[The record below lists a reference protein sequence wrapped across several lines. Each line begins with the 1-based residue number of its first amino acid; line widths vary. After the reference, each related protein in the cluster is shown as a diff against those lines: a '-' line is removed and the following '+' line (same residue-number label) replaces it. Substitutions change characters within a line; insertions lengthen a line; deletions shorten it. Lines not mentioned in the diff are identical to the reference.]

1 MNSTNRTLRRYS
13 FPVSLVLGGGL
24 AAATGTQLASYS
36 VPWALSFGCALCICG
51 TFTSFLQTVAEALTT
66 TTHRCREEGCDF
78 TVRLTGAHAD
88 ENRRWQEIAATH
100 PHRH

>member
-1 MNSTNRTLRRYS
+1 MNSMNRTLRRYS

-24 AAATGTQLASYS
+24 AAAAGTQLASYS
-36 VPWALSFGCALCICG
+36 VPSGLSFGCALCICS

-66 TTHRCREEGCDF
+66 TTHRCRKEGCDF
-78 TVRLTGAHAD
+78 AVRLGAQAA